1 MSALDNSFEKL
12 LGRQPTDAEKIAL
25 YRVKNALDLE
35 DDDVLWLLLMAL
47 QHYQT
52 LYEKMPALIVEAT
65 KEVCAKAR
73 EAALAE
79 SSAATK
85 NAEHQLMNAVATA
98 SQKVAHQVAGKV
110 KTQWIVGCVVVV
122 TVCLSGAGW
131 FGYQTGDKNGWARGY
146 QETVLEGKVAQWAVT
161 PGGKLAYALAQ
172 AGAGNIER
180 LANCEIK
187 GWHKEEIEGRAAC
200 ITGVDENG
208 NRQGFYIPKP

>member
-35 DDDVLWLLLMAL
+35 DDDALWLLLMAL
-47 QHYQT
+47 QHFQT
-52 LYEKMPALIVEAT
+52 LYEKIPASIVEAT

-79 SSAATK
+79 SNAATK

-131 FGYQTGDKNGWARGY
+131 FGHQAGDKYGWARGY

-161 PGGKLAYALAQ
+161 PEGKLAYALAR
-172 AGAGNIER
+172 AGAGNIEM
-180 LANCEIK
+180 LAGCTNP
-187 GWHKEEIEGRAAC
+187 GWYSEKRESGTVC
-200 ITGVDENG
+200 IPGQDEDKKTWG
-208 NRQGFYIPKP
+208 WWVP